1 MKEKSGNKQI
11 ETNKEMDKFE
21 SKVTEM
27 QGTILVRLKNY
38 FKQKLDENKIPYRR
52 LTELSGVSTS
62 VIADFLKDGKSS
74 MPRIE
79 TLIRLS
85 LVIAPDDIDNMFR
98 LMFENPDS
106 NTPATAEQL
115 LRRTL
120 MDLGLEHNDI
130 IDARRYI
137 RYLCFCADERKQR
150 QQEREQRQRENKIP
164 NKRKSNELNLDKSNK
179 S

>member
-1 MKEKSGNKQI
+1 MKENLENKQT
-11 ETNKEMDKFE
+11 ETNKEMEKFE
-21 SKVTEM
+21 RKVANM
-27 QGTILVRLKNY
+27 QSAILGRLKNY
-38 FKQKLDENKIPYRR
+38 FKQKLAKNKIPYRD
-52 LTELSGVSTS
+52 LTKLSGVSTS
-62 VIADFLKDGKSS
+62 VIADFLKDGKS

-85 LVIAPDDIDNMFR
+85 FAIAPDDIDNMFR
-98 LMFENPDS
+98 LMFEKPDS
-106 NTPATAEQL
+106 NTTATAEQL

-150 QQEREQRQRENKIP
+150 QQEKEQRQRENKIP
-164 NKRKSNELNLDKSNK
+164 SKRKSDELDLDKSNK

>member
-1 MKEKSGNKQI
+1 MKEKSENKQT
-11 ETNKEMDKFE
+11 ENNKEMDKFE
-21 SKVTEM
+21 SKVTKM
-27 QGTILVRLKNY
+27 QGAILDRLKNY
-38 FKQKLDENKIPYRR
+38 FRQKLDENKIPYRT
-52 LTELSGVSTS
+52 LAELSGVSTS
-62 VIADFLKDGKSS
+62 VIADFLKDGKS

-106 NTPATAEQL
+106 NTPTTAEQL
-115 LRRTL
+115 LKRYL

-137 RYLCFCADERKQR
+137 AYLRFCADERKQR
-150 QQEREQRQRENKIP
+150 RQEREQREKENKISS
-164 NKRKSNELNLDKSNK
+164 KRKSDKLDLDKSNK